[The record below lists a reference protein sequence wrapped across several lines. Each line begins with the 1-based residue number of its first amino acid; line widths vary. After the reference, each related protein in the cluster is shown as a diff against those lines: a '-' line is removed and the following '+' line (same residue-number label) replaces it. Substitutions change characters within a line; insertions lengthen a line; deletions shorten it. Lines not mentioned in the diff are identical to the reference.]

1 MLLEPRK
8 RPHQQRSAAT
18 VDAILEA
25 AARILERKGLDVLT
39 TNAVAELAGVSIGSL
54 YQYFPGKA
62 AILAELIRRE
72 RLILLAGIGR
82 IAHAPVDSLKD
93 DVCSLIRIA
102 VAHQLLRPALARAL
116 EYGEATLP
124 LGPATAKL
132 TNELVQYTAALL
144 ERHGV
149 SKAMEGAHD
158 LVALAKGM
166 IDAAGI
172 AGESDQRVLV
182 DRVCRAALGY
192 LEYPVAIRHGIAC
205 K

>member
-25 AARILERKGLDVLT
+25 AAHILERKGLDALT

-72 RLILLAGIGR
+72 RLILLAGIER
-82 IAHAPVDSLKD
+82 MAHASGDSLKD

-102 VAHQLLRPALARAL
+102 VAHQLLRPGLGRAL
-116 EYGEATLP
+116 EYVETTLP
-124 LGPATAKL
+124 LGPETAKL
-132 TNELVQYTAALL
+132 SNKIVQYVAALL

-149 SKAMEGAHD
+149 SGATEAARD

-172 AGESDQRVLV
+172 AGESDQRLLV
-182 DRVCRAALGY
+182 GRVCRAALGY
-192 LEYPVAIRHGIAC
+192 LEYSVPNGNELT
-205 K
+205 

>member
-25 AARILERKGLDVLT
+25 AARILECKGLDALT
-39 TNAVAELAGVSIGSL
+39 TNAVAELAGVSIGSV

-62 AILAELIRRE
+62 SILVELIRRE
-72 RLILLAGIGR
+72 RLILLAGIDR
-82 IAHAPVDSLKD
+82 IAHASGDSLEGD
-93 DVCSLIRIA
+93 IRALIQVA
-102 VAHQLLRPALARAL
+102 VAHQLRRPALARVL
-116 EYGEATLP
+116 EYGEAELP
-124 LGPATAKL
+124 LGPETAKL
-132 TNELVQYTAALL
+132 TDDLVRYLVNVL
-144 ERHGV
+144 ERHSV
-149 SKAMEGAHD
+149 PKVMEAAHD

-182 DRVCRAALGY
+182 GRVCRAALGY
-192 LEYPVAIRHGIAC
+192 LEYPTLAGF

>member
-8 RPHQQRSAAT
+8 RPHQQRSATT
-18 VDAILEA
+18 VETILEA
-25 AARILERKGLDVLT
+25 AARILERKGLDALT

-72 RLILLAGIGR
+72 RLILLAGIDR
-82 IAHAPVDSLKD
+82 IARVPGDSLNV

-102 VAHQLLRPALARAL
+102 VAHQLHRPALSRAL
-116 EYGEATLP
+116 EYVETTLP
-124 LGPATAKL
+124 LGPETAKL
-132 TNELVQYTAALL
+132 TNEILQYVATLL

-149 SKAMEGAHD
+149 SDTTEVARD

-192 LEYPVAIRHGIAC
+192 LEYPVSIRHGA
-205 K
+205 

>member
-25 AARILERKGLDVLT
+25 AARILERRGLDALT
-39 TNAVAELAGVSIGSL
+39 TNAVAALAGVSIGSL

-72 RLILLAGIGR
+72 RLILLAGIDR
-82 IAHAPVDSLKD
+82 IAHAPGDSLKD

-102 VAHQLLRPALARAL
+102 VGHQLLRPGLARAL
-116 EYGEATLP
+116 EYAEATLP
-124 LGPATAKL
+124 LGPETGKL
-132 TNELVQYTAALL
+132 TNELVQYVAMLL
-144 ERHGV
+144 ERRGV
-149 SKAMEGAHD
+149 SKVMEAAHD

-182 DRVCRAALGY
+182 DRVCRTALGY
-192 LEYPVAIRHGIAC
+192 LECPGVH
-205 K
+205 

>member
-25 AARILERKGLDVLT
+25 AARILERKGLDALT

-82 IAHAPVDSLKD
+82 IAHAPGDSLKD

-132 TNELVQYTAALL
+132 TNELVRYTAALL

-158 LVALAKGM
+158 LVALAK
-166 IDAAGI
+166 
-172 AGESDQRVLV
+172 L
-182 DRVCRAALGY
+182 
-192 LEYPVAIRHGIAC
+192 PPPFW
-205 K
+205 

>member
-25 AARILERKGLDVLT
+25 AARILECKGLEALT

-62 AILAELIRRE
+62 VILAELIRRE
-72 RLILLAGIGR
+72 RLILLAGIDR
-82 IAHAPVDSLKD
+82 IAHAPGDTLKD

-102 VAHQLLRPALARAL
+102 VAHQLLRPGLSRAL
-116 EYGEATLP
+116 EYAEAMLP
-124 LGPATAKL
+124 LGCETGKL
-132 TNELVQYTAALL
+132 TNELVQHVATLL

-149 SKAMEGAHD
+149 SKVREAAHD

-192 LEYPVAIRHGIAC
+192 LEYPVSIRHGIA
-205 K
+205 

>member
-25 AARILERKGLDVLT
+25 AAHILERKGLDALT

-72 RLILLAGIGR
+72 RLILLTGIDR
-82 IAHAPVDSLKD
+82 IAHACGTSLKD

-116 EYGEATLP
+116 EYVETTLL
-124 LGPATAKL
+124 LGPETAKL
-132 TNELVQYTAALL
+132 TNNILQNVTILL

-149 SKAMEGAHD
+149 SEATEAARD

-166 IDAAGI
+166 IDAAGM
-172 AGESDQRVLV
+172 AGESDQRVLIG
-182 DRVCRAALGY
+182 RVCRAALGY
-192 LEYPVAIRHGIAC
+192 LEYSMPNGNELT
-205 K
+205 

>member
-1 MLLEPRK
+1 MRLEPRK
-8 RPHQQRSAAT
+8 RPYQQRSAAT

-25 AARILERKGLDVLT
+25 AARILERKGLDALT

-72 RLILLAGIGR
+72 RLILLAGIDR
-82 IAHAPVDSLKD
+82 IAHAPGDSLKD

-124 LGPATAKL
+124 LGPETAKL
-132 TNELVQYTAALL
+132 TNELVRYMATLL

-149 SKAMEGAHD
+149 SKVMEAAHD

-192 LEYPVAIRHGIAC
+192 LEYPVPIRHGIT
-205 K
+205 

>member
-25 AARILERKGLDVLT
+25 AARILERKGLDALT

-54 YQYFPGKA
+54 YQYFSGKA

-72 RLILLAGIGR
+72 RLILLAGIDR
-82 IAHAPVDSLKD
+82 IAHAPGDSPKD
-93 DVCSLIRIA
+93 DVCSLIWIA

-124 LGPATAKL
+124 LGPETAKL
-132 TNELVQYTAALL
+132 TNELVRYMATLL

-149 SKAMEGAHD
+149 SKVMEAAHD

-192 LEYPVAIRHGIAC
+192 LEYPVSIRHGIA
-205 K
+205 